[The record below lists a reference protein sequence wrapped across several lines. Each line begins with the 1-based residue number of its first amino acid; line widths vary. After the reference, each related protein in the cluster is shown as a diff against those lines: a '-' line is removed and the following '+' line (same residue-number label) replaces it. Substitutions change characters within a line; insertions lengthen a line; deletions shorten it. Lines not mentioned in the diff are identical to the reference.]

1 MDLQLELSRAFQ
13 NRDLNTFEG
22 ALKLHANP
30 NQPDDYNITIFEKA
44 LATAGCGEYIKLCLQ
59 YGCSGN
65 YINTKNKAALNFAS
79 DSRDSENLKV
89 ILDQTT
95 VHLNNKYNGL
105 TPINSLAKNLTAE
118 NASEVTK
125 CIRLLLEKGA
135 CPNIADNVEMRP
147 LNYVIFKKIEPSI
160 KQELVDLFLQRIDIY
175 LDEELRAGLLH
186 WNPQLN
192 LPNASIPSSEVN
204 KEQLLRALR
213 TGNEGQFCQ
222 WLGNY
227 EGDCIHLYEECI
239 TNGHH
244 IALDSLLQ
252 HYPTKDRQKFVEFA
266 IAYGNWCALDK
277 LLQNWQIPKNMDVLS
292 SLVCRLDERPQK
304 SFSDFVKCFDILL
317 RSGQVNL
324 NMQDE
329 SGRTPLHYA
338 TIYNHEYAVQQL
350 LLHGASL
357 NIDSVFAEL
366 GIDTI
371 EPELLEEHFDNYIT
385 SNGKSRA
392 AGDFEVTLNFGI
404 FKIPH
409 DMKFSR
415 KSHSSEMRAIRAI
428 GNSKAHRHLLNHPL
442 ITSLIVCFKWQN
454 ISKQHYIYFTMSVA
468 LHLLMAF
475 NILFIYTPEVPGILK
490 FTFMALSW
498 WSIAYLITVEM
509 AMFVLLGFKLYFTRW
524 RWINAILVVLAVC
537 TNICAAPDSSL
548 GKGRIFAAF
557 TIVLIAI
564 RLIALVGSLP
574 TISFSLYVLMLW
586 EVCYTFMKSWLL
598 YSVLLIAFGLSFY
611 LLDVLESPNTSIV
624 GAVIKTIVMST
635 GEFEESSIKFEEFFF
650 ARLFFIAFVLF
661 IAIVLMNL
669 LSALAFSDIQ
679 AIQAA
684 AEVYSL
690 NSLVDLLMSYDMCLD
705 KYKFLKKF
713 LKSTEIPELAFAYPN
728 EEKFEITPTNNV
740 EMEPLISANATTEN
754 RINIP
759 PARVIINLSKVT
771 VKRIHQLMEKRSKR
785 KSNCL

>member
-1 MDLQLELSRAFQ
+1 MDLQLELSRALQ
-13 NRDLNTFEG
+13 NRDLNTFKG
-22 ALKLHANP
+22 ALNLHANP
-30 NQPDDYNITIFEKA
+30 NQPDGSNITIFEKA

-79 DSRDSENLKV
+79 DSRDSGNLKV

-118 NASEVTK
+118 NANEVTK

-147 LNYVIFKKIEPSI
+147 LNYVIIKKIEPSI
-160 KQELVDLFLQRIDIY
+160 KQELVDLFFHRVDIY
-175 LDEELRAGLLH
+175 LDEELCARLLQ

-192 LPNASIPSSEVN
+192 LPTASSPSNEVN

-227 EGDCIHLYEECI
+227 KGDCIHLYEECI

-244 IALDSLLQ
+244 TALDSLLQ
-252 HYPTKDRQKFVEFA
+252 HYPTKDRQIFVEFA
-266 IAYGNWCALDK
+266 IAYGNWYALDK
-277 LLQNWQIPKNMDVLS
+277 LLQNWQMPKNMDVLS

-317 RSGQVNL
+317 GSGQVNL
-324 NMQDE
+324 NIQDK

-357 NIDSVFAEL
+357 NIDSVFTEL
-366 GIDTI
+366 AIDTI
-371 EPELLEEHFDNYIT
+371 EPELLEEHFDNCIT

-392 AGDFEVTLNFGI
+392 AGDFEVTFNFKT
-404 FKIPH
+404 FKIPD

-428 GNSKAHRHLLNHPL
+428 GESKTHRHLLNHPL

-454 ISKQHYIYFTMSVA
+454 ISKQHYFYFMMSVA
-468 LHLLMAF
+468 LYLLMSL
-475 NILFIYTPEVPGILK
+475 NIIFIYTPEVPGTLK

-498 WSIAYLITVEM
+498 CSIAYLITVEM
-509 AMFVLLGFKLYFTRW
+509 AMFVLLGFKQHFKRW
-524 RWINAILVVLAVC
+524 RWINASLVVLAAC
-537 TNICAAPDSSL
+537 SNILADPNSSL
-548 GKGRIFAAF
+548 GTARIFAAF

-564 RLIALVGSLP
+564 RLTALIGSLP
-574 TISFSLYVLMLW
+574 ANFLSLYVLMLW
-586 EVCYTFMKSWLL
+586 EVCYTFMKSWLP
-598 YSVLLIAFGLSFY
+598 YSILVIAFGLSFY
-611 LLDVLESPNTSIV
+611 LLDVLNSSDTSIA

-635 GEFEESSIKFEEFFF
+635 GEFEESSIKFKGLFF

-690 NSLVDLLMSYDMCLD
+690 NSLVDLLMFYDMCLD

-728 EEKFEITPTNNV
+728 NEQIEITPTNNV
-740 EMEPLISANATTEN
+740 EMEPLINANATTEN
-754 RINIP
+754 SINIP